1 MPGRGQPWKVGG
13 HVDST
18 IESSDLT
25 STAQGQLGNWIATKH
40 FSSSG
45 TENIHLPPSL
55 VADSAGT
62 ENADRQAVMP
72 QAGQIKS
79 IHANVK
85 TASSTQN
92 SNTVVQLVK
101 NGSNEGSSLSF
112 DTTATGVTSQLTPN
126 ASWSANDL
134 LEVKV
139 AFDVAT
145 GTVEVM
151 ITVEYDL
158 T

>member
-1 MPGRGQPWKVGG
+1 MPGRGQPWKTGG

-18 IESSDLT
+18 IAVADFT
-25 STAQGQLGNWIATKH
+25 STVQGQLGNWIATKH
-40 FSSSG
+40 YSSSG
-45 TENIHLPPSL
+45 VENLHLPPSL
-55 VADSAGT
+55 IADSAGS
-62 ENADRQAVMP
+62 ENADREAVMP
-72 QAGQIKS
+72 QAGQVKS

-92 SNTVVQLVK
+92 SNAVVTVVK
-101 NGSNEGSSLSF
+101 NGSNEGSTLSF
-112 DTTATGVTSQLTPN
+112 DTTATGVTSQSTPN

-134 LEVKV
+134 LEIKV

-145 GTVEVM
+145 GTVECM
-151 ITVEYDL
+151 ITIEYDL

>member
-1 MPGRGQPWKVGG
+1 MPGRGQPWKTGG

-18 IESSDLT
+18 IEQADLT
-25 STAQGQLGNWIATKH
+25 SSVQGQLGNWLVTKH
-40 FSSSG
+40 YSSSS
-45 TENIHLPPSL
+45 TENVHLPPNL
-55 VADSAGT
+55 VADSAGS

-72 QAGQIKS
+72 QAGRVKS

-85 TASSTQN
+85 TSASTQN
-92 SNTVVQLVK
+92 SNAVVQVVK
-101 NGSNEGSSLSF
+101 NGTNEGSSLSF
-112 DTTATGVTSQLTPN
+112 STIATGVTSQTTPN

-134 LEVKV
+134 LEVKIG
-139 AFDVAT
+139 FDVAT

-151 ITVEYDL
+151 ITIEYDL

>member
-40 FSSSG
+40 FSSSS
-45 TENIHLPPSL
+45 TQNVHLPPSL
-55 VADSAGT
+55 IADSFGT

-79 IHANVK
+79 IHANVR
-85 TASSTQN
+85 TASASQN
-92 SNTVVQLVK
+92 SNAVVQVVK
-101 NGSNEGSSLSF
+101 NGTNEGSSLSF
-112 DTTATGVTSQLTPN
+112 ATTATGVTSQLTPN

-134 LEVKV
+134 LEVKI

>member
-40 FSSSG
+40 YSSSG
-45 TENIHLPPSL
+45 VETLHLPPSL
-55 VADSAGT
+55 IADSAGS
-62 ENADRQAVMP
+62 ENADREAVMP
-72 QAGQIKS
+72 QAGQVKS

-92 SNTVVQLVK
+92 SNAVVTVVR
-101 NGSNEGSSLSF
+101 NGSNLGSTLSF
-112 DTTATGVTSQLTPN
+112 DTTATGKTSQTAPN
-126 ASWSANDL
+126 ASWLADDL
-134 LEVKV
+134 LEIKV
-139 AFDVAT
+139 AFDVAS

>member
-1 MPGRGQPWKVGG
+1 MPGRGQPWKKGG

-18 IESSDLT
+18 IEVADLT
-25 STAQGQLGNWIATKH
+25 STVQGQLGNWIATKH
-40 FSSSG
+40 YSSSS
-45 TENIHLPPSL
+45 TQNIHLPPSL
-55 VADSAGT
+55 IADSFGT

-72 QAGQIKS
+72 QAGRVKS
-79 IHANVK
+79 IHANVRS
-85 TASSTQN
+85 ASTTQN
-92 SNTVVQLVK
+92 SNAVVQVVK
-101 NGSNEGSSLSF
+101 NGTNEGSSLSF
-112 DTTATGVTSQLTPN
+112 VTTATGVTSQLTPN

-134 LEVKV
+134 LEVKI

-145 GTVEVM
+145 GTVEVI

>member
-1 MPGRGQPWKVGG
+1 MPGRGTPWKVGG

-18 IESSDLT
+18 IETADLT
-25 STAQGQLGNWIATKH
+25 SAVQGQLGNWIATKH
-40 FSSSG
+40 YSSSG

-55 VADSAGT
+55 IADSAGS

-72 QAGQIKS
+72 QAGQVKS

-85 TASSTQN
+85 TASSTQS
-92 SNTVVQLVK
+92 SNAVVQVVK

-112 DTTATGVTSQLTPN
+112 DTTSTGVTSQTTPN
-126 ASWSANDL
+126 ASWSVNDL
-134 LEVKV
+134 LEIKIGFNVS
-139 AFDVAT
+139 T
-145 GTVEVM
+145 GTVEVI
-151 ITVEYDL
+151 ITIEYDL

>member
-1 MPGRGQPWKVGG
+1 MPGRGQPWKTGG

-18 IESSDLT
+18 IEKEDLT
-25 STAQGQLGNWIATKH
+25 LTTQGQLGNWLVTKH
-40 FSSSG
+40 YSSSSV
-45 TENIHLPPSL
+45 ENIHLPPNL

-72 QAGQIKS
+72 QAGRVKS

-85 TASSTQN
+85 TASASQN
-92 SNTVVQLVK
+92 SNAVVTVVK
-101 NGSNEGSSLSF
+101 NGTNEGSTLSF
-112 DTTATGVTSQLTPN
+112 ATTATGVTSQLTPN
-126 ASWSANDL
+126 ASWSALDL
-134 LEVKV
+134 LEIKV

-145 GTVEVM
+145 GTVEVI

>member
-1 MPGRGQPWKVGG
+1 MPGRGQPWKTGG

-18 IESSDLT
+18 IEKEDLT
-25 STAQGQLGNWIATKH
+25 LTTQGQLGNWLVTKH
-40 FSSSG
+40 YSSSSVE
-45 TENIHLPPSL
+45 TIHLPPNL
-55 VADSAGT
+55 VADSAGS

-72 QAGQIKS
+72 QAGQVKS

-85 TASSTQN
+85 TASSSQN
-92 SNTVVQLVK
+92 SNAVVTVVK
-101 NGSNEGSSLSF
+101 NGSNEGSTLSF
-112 DTTATGVTSQLTPN
+112 DTTSTGVTSQSTPN
-126 ASWSANDL
+126 ASWSALDL
-134 LEVKV
+134 LEIKV

-145 GTVEVM
+145 GTVEVI